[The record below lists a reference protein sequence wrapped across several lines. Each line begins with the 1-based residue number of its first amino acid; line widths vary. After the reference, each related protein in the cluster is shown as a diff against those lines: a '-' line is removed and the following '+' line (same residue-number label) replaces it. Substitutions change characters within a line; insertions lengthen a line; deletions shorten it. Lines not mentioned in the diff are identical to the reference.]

1 MGGES
6 AYIEKGITLIR
17 SQNIYDNRFV
27 EKGLAFIDEEQAI
40 KLNNVTVLENDILFN
55 ITGASV
61 CRCSIVESKYLPAR
75 VNQHVSIIRT
85 NEKVLP
91 KYLQRL
97 LVSSKIK
104 AELLAIA
111 ESSSTREAITKA
123 QLEDFKIPL
132 VSISEQRQIVSQIT
146 AIEVQIAAMEKELEI
161 IPQQKEAVLKKYL

>member
-1 MGGES
+1 M
-6 AYIEKGITLIR
+6 
-17 SQNIYDNRFV
+17 
-27 EKGLAFIDEEQAI
+27 
-40 KLNNVTVLENDILFN
+40 
-55 ITGASV
+55 
-61 CRCSIVESKYLPAR
+61 
-75 VNQHVSIIRT
+75 
-85 NEKVLP
+85 LP

-104 AELLAIA
+104 ADLLANA